1 MELCNKSIIS
11 GNNNTMTLPITEDEY
26 KIGVLAWEN
35 GAYIQNA
42 FPMLNADEREFILTG
57 ITPDEWETL

>member
-35 GAYIQNA
+35 GAYTIKHCVCFVFN
-42 FPMLNADEREFILTG
+42 
-57 ITPDEWETL
+57 